1 MGEVVCTLI
10 VNGKQTDLVL
20 PDNVPVHLLSK
31 SICSALKLPVNENQP
46 LELYLVE
53 NSGDMLIRSSRTL
66 SQAKLI
72 NGSFLRL
79 VFQAANNQKAAYL
92 LGPGNIKFQLYPKNT
107 IGRSNQA
114 VDQDIDLSPL
124 DLNSVVS
131 RNHAAINFRGGQYWI
146 RDVGSKNG
154 TFINGRQVFSQEV
167 PLRPNDVLYFGSEK
181 RGVKLIFVQR

>member
-20 PDNVPVHLLSK
+20 PDNVPVHLLSR

-72 NGSFLRL
+72 NGSFCVWFSRRQIIKRQLTCWVQGISSFSFIPRIRL
-79 VFQAANNQKAAYL
+79 GDPTRL
-92 LGPGNIKFQLYPKNT
+92 LIKILT
-107 IGRSNQA
+107 
-114 VDQDIDLSPL
+114 
-124 DLNSVVS
+124 SV
-131 RNHAAINFRGGQYWI
+131 RWI
-146 RDVGSKNG
+146 
-154 TFINGRQVFSQEV
+154 
-167 PLRPNDVLYFGSEK
+167 
-181 RGVKLIFVQR
+181 